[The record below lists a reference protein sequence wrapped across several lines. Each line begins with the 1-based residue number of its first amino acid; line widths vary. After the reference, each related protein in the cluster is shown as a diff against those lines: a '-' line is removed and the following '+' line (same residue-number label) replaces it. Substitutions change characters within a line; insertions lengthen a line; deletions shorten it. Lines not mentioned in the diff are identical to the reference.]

1 MLFRPAA
8 PPPRRRSA
16 PQAEPM
22 TSSPEF
28 SFPASNL
35 DAAGK
40 HFQLP
45 LRAAWLRGALEGTAI
60 GPAGRDG
67 ELDVRLSKSGTDVVV
82 RGTLEA
88 ELVVPCSRCLAP
100 AVIPVREELSVLA
113 VPRAGATPAPTRG
126 KRGETTKHGEADAE
140 AEEIEEDSGEADIIS
155 YDGETVVLDELVRD
169 ELLLGIPM
177 IPLCSEACPGIR
189 PERPTS
195 DGAPGASAS
204 ADENIDPRLRPLLRL
219 RDKT

>member
-1 MLFRPAA
+1 
-8 PPPRRRSA
+8 
-16 PQAEPM
+16 M

-60 GPAGRDG
+60 GPSGPDG

-126 KRGETTKHGEADAE
+126 KRDRGGEAGKHGHADGEAE
-140 AEEIEEDSGEADIIS
+140 EEEIEEDSGEADIIS